1 MQSAFAKLARA
12 KMHRD
17 ALKADVEAFRAR
29 EPHDWVIQQSSY
41 RDPNDRLTF
50 SIVVRVNE
58 EKPDHWGLAVG
69 DVLTNLRAALDHSVF
84 GHAAAHNSLTP
95 QQEKSM
101 YFPILEDPTKWQGAQ
116 ASLGPL
122 LDPAVLTVI
131 DQCQPFHHPPQEG
144 GPDWHPLAVLNGLVN
159 HDKHRTV
166 RTVSY
171 VNEDFTVVN
180 SELHVSSVDAEPVEM
195 DDGAVVATVTLEL
208 PPATPLRVGSKNPGL
223 RPVNFQVENGYIE
236 KIELPNVGDT
246 RPLLFVMDGA
256 VSAVEKVLNELQ
268 AAGC

>member
-41 RDPNDRLTF
+41 RDPDDRLTF
-50 SIVVRVNE
+50 SIVVAVKE

-84 GHAAAHNSLTP
+84 GHAAARNSLTP

-101 YFPILEDPTKWQGAQ
+101 QFPILTDPTKWSGAH
-116 ASLGPL
+116 ARLAPL
-122 LDPAVLTVI
+122 LDPDVLKVI
-131 DQCQPFHHPPQEG
+131 GECQPFHHQQNG

-180 SELHVSSVDAEPVEM
+180 SELPVASVEAEPVAM
-195 DDGAVVATVTLEL
+195 DDGAVVATVTLAL
-208 PPATPLRVGSKNPGL
+208 PPATPVRIGSKDHGL
-223 RPVNFQVENGYIE
+223 RQVNFQVENGYIE
-236 KIELPNVGDT
+236 KIELPKVGDT
-246 RPLLFVMDGA
+246 RPLLFVMDRA
-256 VSAVEKVLNELQ
+256 VSAVEKALGELR